1 MKPLSNSVSS
11 PVSRNTN
18 NPIQYC
24 YNNILGFPGGSAVKN
39 SPVNAGNIRDTG
51 SIPGLGRSP
60 REKNGNPL

>member
-1 MKPLSNSVSS
+1 MKPLSNSISL

-18 NPIQYC
+18 NPIKDC
-24 YNNILGFPGGSAVKN
+24 YNNILGFPSGSVVKN

-60 REKNGNPL
+60 REENGNPL